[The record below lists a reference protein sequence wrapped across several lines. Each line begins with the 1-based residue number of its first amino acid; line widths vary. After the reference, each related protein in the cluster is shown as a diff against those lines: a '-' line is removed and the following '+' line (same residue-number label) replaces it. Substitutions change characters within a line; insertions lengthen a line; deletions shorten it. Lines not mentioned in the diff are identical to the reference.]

1 MKKKKN
7 TSFFVKLAVF
17 ACAAFAVIVMVQLQL
32 TLNEKIDKY
41 NQLKAEVGELEDKK
55 EELQARAD
63 GDADEEYIIKTAKDR
78 PNLRM
83 PEEIIFYNDIFN

>member
-7 TSFFVKLAVF
+7 TSSFVKLAVF

-32 TLNEKIDKY
+32 TLNEKIDTY

-78 PNLRM
+78 LNLRR

>member
-41 NQLKAEVGELEDKK
+41 NMS
-55 EELQARAD
+55 
-63 GDADEEYIIKTAKDR
+63 YT
-78 PNLRM
+78 PMPYYNLRHR
-83 PEEIIFYNDIFN
+83 PDPH

>member
-63 GDADEEYIIKTAKDR
+63 GDADEE
-78 PNLRM
+78 
-83 PEEIIFYNDIFN
+83 

>member
-78 PNLRM
+78 LNLRM
-83 PEEIIFYNDIFN
+83 PEEIIF